1 MSDTLADLAAWLPSD
16 FLSGDLDQ
24 NNNNK
29 TQFHNNHGLGLFP
42 YEFGSCSSTES
53 ESDDDDVTGLTRRF
67 TRSVSL
73 QERMQ
78 MTHPLEVSFYIFL

>member
-16 FLSGDLDQ
+16 FLSGNLD
-24 NNNNK
+24 NNINK
-29 TQFHNNHGLGLFP
+29 AHPVGFP

-73 QERMQ
+73 QERIQ
-78 MTHPLEVSFYIFL
+78 MSHPLEV